1 MEMEIYPKEENTSTP
16 YAFPINK
23 VDAPTPLITNTKI
36 DYQQKNNLDNFP
48 HKGIF
53 QPEPNILICKAPC
66 GCKFIGLYIILF
78 GSIFGIFFPIVGI
91 NTKII
96 VFIIA
101 GTGVFSITIIVG
113 IILFCT
119 TTTEVKF
126 TFSKPL
132 VDITISTLC
141 RQKKQIVQM
150 DEIANIIFD
159 YHEKG
164 RKVHQELNIIFKNG
178 TQYRYFNFNSSP
190 PCYTKY
196 EIEYFNNEVKRLLEK

>member
-1 MEMEIYPKEENTSTP
+1 MYPKEENTSTP

-36 DYQQKNNLDNFP
+36 DYQQKNNLYNFP

-78 GSIFGIFFPIVGI
+78 GSIFGILFPTAGI
-91 NTKII
+91 ITNMI
-96 VFIIA
+96 VFIIV
-101 GTGVFSITIIVG
+101 GTGIFSITIIVG

-119 TTTEVKF
+119 ITTEVKF

-132 VDITISTLC
+132 VDITVSTAC

-159 YHEKG
+159 YYENG
-164 RKVHQELNIIFKNG
+164 RKVHQVLNIVFKNG
-178 TQYRYFNFNSSP
+178 SQYSYFNFNSSP
-190 PCYTKY
+190 PCFTKY